1 MDTPSAPNPNRVTA
15 SPSFR
20 WGWGLLIVLLLT
32 TAVRWHRLEL
42 PLERDE
48 GEYAYA
54 GQLMLEGMPPYV
66 GAYNMKLPGIY
77 LAYTAILG
85 VFGQSVW
92 AIHLGLLLIN
102 LASIVLVFLI
112 GRKLI
117 DHRGAFF
124 SAATFAV
131 LSAHASVT
139 GLFANSEH
147 FVVLP
152 MLGGVLCLLKAIE
165 SERLWWWGVAGVLM
179 GTAFV
184 MKQHGV
190 MFVGCGGAVVVYH
203 TWQGGACDWRVLAKR
218 LACYGM
224 GALLP
229 FALICVWML
238 TTGVFPKFWF
248 WTFTYASHYVSQ
260 VTLAD
265 GVALLKHQI
274 GKMSGELTGL
284 WLLAAMGVVTVCV
297 DRELRQRA
305 GFWLLW
311 GLASC
316 AAVCPGLLFRNHY
329 FLFVLPVAS
338 LLVGAAVASRMRSC
352 AGTPAVRTRVGLL
365 FTAAIVWAIVGH
377 WNILVKWPNETVSRQ
392 IYGLNP
398 FPESV
403 EIGEYLKSHTTPED
417 TIAVIG
423 SEPQIYF
430 YAQRHAAT
438 SHIYTYA
445 LMEEHPFA
453 LDMQRE
459 MRKQIEDA
467 KPKYVVFVNV
477 RTSWLTRPGSH
488 RELLDWA
495 PTFTADHYDQVGLIE
510 IDLTGS
516 KIRWNE
522 AVQGLPLPGQDKSW
536 LSIYRRKSE

>member
-165 SERLWWWGVAGVLM
+165 SGQINFWVLPE
-179 GTAFV
+179 
-184 MKQHGV
+184 
-190 MFVGCGGAVVVYH
+190 GG
-203 TWQGGACDWRVLAKR
+203 G
-218 LACYGM
+218 
-224 GALLP
+224 
-229 FALICVWML
+229 
-238 TTGVFPKFWF
+238 
-248 WTFTYASHYVSQ
+248 
-260 VTLAD
+260 VTLQAPD
-265 GVALLKHQI
+265 G
-274 GKMSGELTGL
+274 
-284 WLLAAMGVVTVCV
+284 
-297 DRELRQRA
+297 
-305 GFWLLW
+305 
-311 GLASC
+311 
-316 AAVCPGLLFRNHY
+316 
-329 FLFVLPVAS
+329 
-338 LLVGAAVASRMRSC
+338 
-352 AGTPAVRTRVGLL
+352 
-365 FTAAIVWAIVGH
+365 
-377 WNILVKWPNETVSRQ
+377 
-392 IYGLNP
+392 
-398 FPESV
+398 
-403 EIGEYLKSHTTPED
+403 
-417 TIAVIG
+417 
-423 SEPQIYF
+423 
-430 YAQRHAAT
+430 AT
-438 SHIYTYA
+438 S
-445 LMEEHPFA
+445 
-453 LDMQRE
+453 
-459 MRKQIEDA
+459 
-467 KPKYVVFVNV
+467 
-477 RTSWLTRPGSH
+477 PGAGAGSG
-488 RELLDWA
+488 A
-495 PTFTADHYDQVGLIE
+495 TAG
-510 IDLTGS
+510 
-516 KIRWNE
+516 N
-522 AVQGLPLPGQDKSW
+522 
-536 LSIYRRKSE
+536 